1 MAQIPSLSFYPLST
15 FPLSSPSF
23 PLILLPQSLT
33 ATSDASLPPEPKLPL
48 PPHPSLPSSSQMG
61 HPPNKSPNKVRVF
74 ASTWNMGGGW
84 AEKEL
89 ECALQRTGRQK
100 REKGGE
106 QRSILMYRG
115 NENVSSHPASFRTVT
130 LPSTEEGEMEAGGG
144 EGREGGREVPR
155 LLAKWI
161 PLGYDLYVCGPGGRE
176 GTKEGGREEV
186 QGAMTAS
193 VKRAS

>member
-1 MAQIPSLSFYPLST
+1 MAQIPFLSFYPLST
-15 FPLSSPSF
+15 FPPSSPSF

-100 REKGGE
+100 REKGGNKEASCCIMEMKTSRLTRLRSE
-106 QRSILMYRG
+106 QSRCQAQRRARWRRG
-115 NENVSSHPASFRTVT
+115 
-130 LPSTEEGEMEAGGG
+130 EGKGGRAGGRSHG
-144 EGREGGREVPR
+144 CSRSGFLWAMTYTYVDREEGRERR
-155 LLAKWI
+155 
-161 PLGYDLYVCGPGGRE
+161 
-176 GTKEGGREEV
+176 KEGGRKYR
-186 QGAMTAS
+186 G
-193 VKRAS
+193 R